1 VRFTPKRDDFAL
13 SKEMTPDDFTTLKL
27 EETFDPETKGLI
39 ERHYYVEPEYTND
52 ANNVFEQIMA
62 NFKGN

>member
-1 VRFTPKRDDFAL
+1 
-13 SKEMTPDDFTTLKL
+13 MTPDDFTTLKL